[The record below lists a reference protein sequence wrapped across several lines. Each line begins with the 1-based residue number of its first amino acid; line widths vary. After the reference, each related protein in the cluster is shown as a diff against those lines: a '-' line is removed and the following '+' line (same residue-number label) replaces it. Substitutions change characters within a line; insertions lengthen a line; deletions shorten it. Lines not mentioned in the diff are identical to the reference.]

1 MTAGALGDG
10 YSQCTSLNCSSA
22 LRVGNRDFKNYE
34 SGAYGYIGF
43 QKALEVSCN
52 TFFYRIGLNFW
63 QKYGS
68 DVADVDAK
76 DPLVEEAKEF
86 GFGSTTG
93 IDIPG
98 EASGRIA
105 DRKWKLEYYE
115 SMKDYYCEVG
125 EEPGYDFLHR
135 FAREFCIEGFAYR
148 AGDAVNF
155 AIGQGDTVVT
165 PLQLARGYAALVQ
178 RRHALRAQ
186 RRQGDRRPGRRG
198 GQGDR
203 AEGPGEGR
211 RPAERPR
218 LHRRRPAERRRQ
230 APAPWPGGCWSS
242 RSTRS
247 RSAPRPAPPRSTA
260 SSRPRGWRPT
270 PRTTSW

>member
-10 YSQCTSLNCSSA
+10 YSPEHASSTAPRRCASATATSRTTSPAPTATSASRRPSRSPATPSST
-22 LRVGNRDFKNYE
+22 G
-34 SGAYGYIGF
+34 SG
-43 QKALEVSCN
+43 S
-52 TFFYRIGLNFW
+52 NFW

-98 EASGRIA
+98 EATGRIA
-105 DRKWKLEYYE
+105 DRKWKLAYYE

-125 EEPGYDFLHR
+125 EEHGLRLPAPLRPRVLRRGLRLPRRRRGQLRHRPGRHR
-135 FAREFCIEGFAYR
+135 GHAAAAGPRVRRAR
-148 AGDAVNF
+148 
-155 AIGQGDTVVT
+155 
-165 PLQLARGYAALVQ
+165 Q

-218 LHRRRPAERRRQ
+218 LHRRRPAER
-230 APAPWPGGCWSS
+230 APRSAPWPGGCWSS

-247 RSAPRPAPPRSTA
+247 RSAPRPARPRSTA